1 MNPQI
6 EQIQPDVFNKLAS
19 EPYFAAVSLFL
30 IRQERFESEIN
41 EALSSAAFDARQAGK
56 LPGATIEVLM
66 PLVKTRLG
74 NAPGPVVTLEQRL
87 TVRENPT
94 INLGSG
100 GTGLTAEE
108 LCQAILQT
116 LHQFQLD
123 GVCQAFYPAAECV
136 TPRRD
141 SGRDGLVAYDVIMQ
155 ATCPLNA
162 PARTGTPPPPA
173 EGPPLTLTF
182 TAPASD
188 PSATIYY
195 TTDGSFP
202 GPGNGAA
209 AVYGRPFSV
218 ASGTVV
224 RWAAYI
230 AGKLGSSTGLA
241 TINS

>member
-6 EQIQPDVFNKLAS
+6 EQVQPDVFNKLAS

-108 LCQAILQT
+108 LCHAILQT

-136 TPRRD
+136 AGRVGGLRRD
-141 SGRDGLVAYDVIMQ
+141 YAGDLPAERAGAHGDAAAAGGRPAADADVHGPGQRSVRDDLLYDGRVVSGAGQRGGGGLRGAFQRGERDG
-155 ATCPLNA
+155 
-162 PARTGTPPPPA
+162 
-173 EGPPLTLTF
+173 
-182 TAPASD
+182 
-188 PSATIYY
+188 
-195 TTDGSFP
+195 
-202 GPGNGAA
+202 GAL
-209 AVYGRPFSV
+209 GGLRGGERGEFE
-218 ASGTVV
+218 
-224 RWAAYI
+224 R
-230 AGKLGSSTGLA
+230 AGDH
-241 TINS
+241 